1 MLNGEILTMDDFDL
15 KGKTILIRCDLN
27 SPIDHET
34 GIITDDT
41 RIKAHAK
48 TVRELSEKG
57 AKTAVMAHQ
66 GDPLF
71 LENFVPLKEHA
82 QILSRRSG
90 VEVTY
95 IDDTFGPT
103 ARVAIKNLENGQVL
117 LLENTRYFA
126 EDTRLFEDT
135 ITRSPEDQ
143 AKCQLVQK
151 LYPLADYFMI
161 DAFAAAHKSQPSIV
175 GFAEVL
181 PTLAGRVMEAE
192 VSALMKVRDDPEKP
206 CVFLLGGK
214 KISDKYVVIEPVL
227 RNNTADK
234 ILTSGVI
241 GLIMLKASGYELG
254 KPSETLIQ
262 EMKFEKYLS
271 LSKKLLEDYGDKIE
285 FPEDF
290 VIDGGK
296 EINATELPVDA
307 SIGDIGR
314 KTIEKYTQLLEGA
327 KTVFFSGPPGIFE
340 KKEFEAG
347 TKEILNAISAAGAFS
362 VVGGGHSIAAI
373 EQYNVNVNLTSTG
386 GGALVRYLSGEE
398 LPAIKALKKAATRY
412 LKRKGS

>member
-1 MLNGEILTMDDFDL
+1 MKMLNGEILTMDDFEL
-15 KGKTILIRCDLN
+15 KGKTVLIRCDLN
-27 SPIDHET
+27 SPVDRES
-34 GIITDDT
+34 GKITDDT

-48 TVRELSEKG
+48 TVKELAEKG

-82 QILSRRSG
+82 QILSKYTG

-95 IDDTFGPT
+95 IDDTFGP
-103 ARVAIKNLENGQVL
+103 AVREAIKNLENGQIL

-151 LYPLADYFMI
+151 LYPLADYFII

-192 VSALMKVRDDPEKP
+192 VSALMKVRDNPEKP

-227 RNNTADK
+227 KNNTADK
-234 ILTSGVI
+234 VLTSGVI
-241 GLIMLKASGYELG
+241 GLIMLKASGYKLG

-285 FPEDF
+285 FPVDF
-290 VIDGGK
+290 IIDGGK
-296 EINATELPVDA
+296 EIDVDSLPVD
-307 SIGDIGR
+307 SKIGDIGK
-314 KTIEKYTQLLEGA
+314 KTIDKYTRLLEGA
-327 KTVFFSGPPGIFE
+327 RTVFFSGPPGIFE
-340 KKEFEAG
+340 KKEFETG
-347 TKEILNAISAAGAFS
+347 TKEILTAISAAGAFS

-373 EQYNVNVNLTSTG
+373 EQYNVKVNLTSTG

-398 LPAIKALKKAATRY
+398 LPAINALKKAAKRY
-412 LKRKGS
+412 LKE